1 MLAVDGTKVCSNP
14 ECLAGGEPQ
23 AIENFNRDGSKTD
36 GLSNWCRICRN
47 RSHKGTIE
55 KSFFIRG
62 HEIKNRQK
70 YNWWHLF
77 HLRPEDVVS
86 MYEKQDGRCLI
97 GGEPLV
103 WEDKYIHH
111 DHSYPGCKQHK
122 TRPWQNYDC
131 PPSSVWGL
139 VCLRH
144 NSLEGW
150 RAQDP
155 EGYDAVTRW
164 HENNSGGKIH
174 AA

>member
-77 HLRPEDVVS
+77 HR
-86 MYEKQDGRCLI
+86 Q
-97 GGEPLV
+97 
-103 WEDKYIHH
+103 
-111 DHSYPGCKQHK
+111 K
-122 TRPWQNYDC
+122 TW
-131 PPSSVWGL
+131 L
-139 VCLRH
+139 VCTKSRM
-144 NSLEGW
+144 G
-150 RAQDP
+150 
-155 EGYDAVTRW
+155 DALLAV
-164 HENNSGGKIH
+164 NL
-174 AA
+174 